1 MPHHLKVVLIEI
13 SNQCAHVEWIV
24 DTTGKVD
31 EMNRN
36 NFDVNF
42 VPGNCKVARQTRMFG
57 LYGKLILFFAASPLN
72 MRARSHD
79 MTHQSEEFLI
89 QFLDIQD

>member
-1 MPHHLKVVLIEI
+1 MENEISVLMPHHLKVVLIEI

-57 LYGKLILFFAASPLN
+57 FYGKLILFFCSVAVKHASEI
-72 MRARSHD
+72 A
-79 MTHQSEEFLI
+79 
-89 QFLDIQD
+89 